1 MSKVKTILRKGGK
14 KVRTTNYI
22 VKSIGFDFK
31 THKCYGFRYEKIN
44 LINNSLF
51 NECKNEFHIENNYEN
66 YWNRLNDIKSD
77 WYINRRKGIIKV
89 LEVYPLEEFISEFPI
104 EYKNMIEGT
113 TPLKYGTYP
122 IETDYNKNKNKL
134 SLMIDGFINKVK
146 TLLNFKMKS
155 LTIKYF
161 N

>member
-1 MSKVKTILRKGGK
+1 MKTILRKGGE

-31 THKCYGFRYEKIN
+31 THECYGISYEKIN

-66 YWNRLNDIKSD
+66 FWNRLNPIKSG
-77 WYINRRKGIIKV
+77 WYKNNRVSIVKV
-89 LEVYPLEEFISEFPI
+89 LEVYPLEEFISEFPK
-104 EYKNMIEGT
+104 EYNDMVEGT
-113 TPLKYGTYP
+113 SPLNYGKYP
-122 IETDYNKNKNKL
+122 VETDYPKKKNKL
-134 SLMIDGFINKVK
+134 SQMLDGFINKVR

-155 LTIKYF
+155 LTIKYLK
-161 N
+161 